1 VRKCCAFQDT
11 FKEKKLGEKFEVQ
24 HYHSFQTCQ
33 QLSNFLL
40 MALILIQK
48 LIPLIFNAKVSE
60 SQWFA
65 KLF

>member
-1 VRKCCAFQDT
+1 MRKCCYFQDT
-11 FKEKKLGEKFEVQ
+11 FKEKKLGGKFEVQ

-40 MALILIQK
+40 MVLILIQK
-48 LIPLIFNAKVSE
+48 LIPLIFNAKASE
-60 SQWFA
+60 SHRFA